1 MKKLIA
7 MLLAAAM
14 VLGLAACSS
23 STTTA
28 PTTAATTAPDK
39 TEATTVPETA
49 AASSSWPTDTV
60 SMYVPAKAGGGT
72 DMMARLFIQ
81 GMSEAN
87 GGNYIVVNDV
97 TGGGTVA
104 AETVRNAKPDGLNL
118 LMYHTGLCTSI
129 ASGQYA
135 HTLDEFTICGLF
147 ITPSTEAGGAIFVPG
162 NSPFNTIEELVDYAK
177 EHPGE
182 LMTGIQNGSSSQL
195 VTALFTNAVGI
206 ELTAVEAG
214 SNADKV
220 TALMGNQIDM
230 CFMNTTG
237 NDQYVQNGDLKCLV
251 QWGAEGCSRS
261 SLFPDVRLLEEVYPD
276 AEMARLDM
284 IGYIAGPKGMSAEDV
299 AEINRVVKAAIEN
312 PTVQEGY
319 AKLSSAVTYYTAEE
333 AAEILRVCQEGTSAA
348 FALVNGK

>member
-1 MKKLIA
+1 MKKIFA
-7 MLLAAAM
+7 MILAAAL
-14 VLGLAACSS
+14 VLGLVACGSGSSGAANTPAPQKSE
-23 STTTA
+23 TA
-28 PTTAATTAPDK
+28 PAANGGS
-39 TEATTVPETA
+39 
-49 AASSSWPTDTV
+49 AASSWPSDTV

-87 GGNYIVVNDV
+87 GANYIVVNDV

-135 HTLDEFTICGLF
+135 HTLDDFTILGLF
-147 ITPSTEAGGAIFVPG
+147 ITPSDEAGGAIFVPG
-162 NSPFNTIEELVDYAK
+162 NSPFNTIEELVAYAK

-195 VTALFTNAVGI
+195 ITALFTNAVGI
-206 ELTAVEAG
+206 ELTSVEAG

-220 TALMGNQIDM
+220 TALMGNQIDL

-237 NDQYVQNGDLKCLV
+237 NDQYVQNGDLKCLI
-251 QWGAEGCSRS
+251 QWGAEGCGRS
-261 SLFPDVRLLEEVYPD
+261 SLFPDVPLLEEVYPD
-276 AEMARLDM
+276 MSMARLDM

-299 AEINRVVKAAIEN
+299 AEINRVIKAAIEN

-319 AKLSSAVTYYTAEE
+319 AKLSTAVAYYTAEE
-333 AAEILRVCQEGTSAA
+333 SAEILRVSQEATSTAY
-348 FALVNGK
+348 ALVNAQ